1 MIKVVDKSKN
11 GIYNSNMELVDSFSD
26 YSSKNLDFD
35 KPVTVEFIDDEKNAK
50 NPLGATAYYNP
61 NQSKITIYVT
71 GRHIKDIL
79 RSISHELIHHVQ
91 HCRGDLTGLEDT
103 SLGYAQRNDH
113 MANME
118 AEAYK
123 KGNILNF
130 RNFEDLVK
138 QEIQRGKKM
147 DALQEKRLKKLN
159 SLLTNNSILSEQIKV
174 KTKNDLNNLRR
185 NINAA
190 LNLLKGLVKNDDP
203 TDVMNTAK
211 QAYSEVVKAM
221 GPSTD
226 IIVQLLKLHGPGDQP
241 ELPRGFAKELNNGMP
256 MVRKNLVNAY
266 MALKKNKNIFGRE
279 ADAFDDLKGDA
290 SEKRRVVYD
299 RLLSDTEKGM
309 QFLARIAN
317 SISMRD
323 TGTKYATDVVSMAS
337 DKLQQAAK
345 AAKTTQAVATTKGP
359 STDSAL
365 EREKL
370 GSQVS
375 DIFKQVVTGFSGLI
389 PQNETDPEYRRVKR
403 EVMKNITSELG
414 SDRRRDYMSGNKVSR
429 LKMANKVRAFIT
441 QAARG

>member
-1 MIKVVDKSKN
+1 MCS
-11 GIYNSNMELVDSFSD
+11 SD
-26 YSSKNLDFD
+26 
-35 KPVTVEFIDDEKNAK
+35 
-50 NPLGATAYYNP
+50 
-61 NQSKITIYVT
+61 
-71 GRHIKDIL
+71 
-79 RSISHELIHHVQ
+79 
-91 HCRGDLTGLEDT
+91 LEE
-103 SLGYAQRNDH
+103 R
-113 MANME
+113 
-118 AEAYK
+118 K
-123 KGNILNF
+123 
-130 RNFEDLVK
+130 
-138 QEIQRGKKM
+138 
-147 DALQEKRLKKLN
+147 N